1 MPEKTV
7 QKESGKKPVP
17 SKKPKPQQEVVVQI
31 PLSELHPFPD
41 HPFQVR
47 EDASM
52 QETAESVKE
61 YGVLVPALAR
71 PREDGG
77 YELIAGHR
85 RKHAC
90 ELAGLATMPVI
101 VRDIDRDAAT
111 IIMVD
116 SNLQR
121 ENILPSERAK
131 AYKMKMEAIKR
142 QGARTDLTSP
152 KISAKFRSDD
162 EVGQDAGV
170 SGDTIR
176 NYIALTQLVPEL
188 QQMVDEKKIALSP
201 AYQLAALTPKE
212 QGLLLETIDSEQ
224 ATPSLSQAQRMKKL
238 SQSGEL
244 NEDAMLSIMMEQK
257 KPEKND
263 ITDACD
269 SGAAA
274 RHEKGGGRMTYIE
287 NIFLCMVSPLL
298 VAALCMGRRQL
309 RFFLFCIAGMGV
321 CLLSAYINTFLAAVC
336 QADALAATA
345 EIAPV
350 VEEMMKLLPLVFY
363 LLVFEP
369 ERDKIKAA
377 AITLSL
383 TFATFENVCYLIQNG
398 ADRFSFIFFRG
409 FGTGAMHVLCGLI
422 VGGGLAY
429 TWQRTWLKIAGTCG
443 LLGAAITLH
452 AIYNLLIAYGGAAQ
466 YVAYALPVL
475 LVAAGKL
482 SAFRLSQRE

>member
-1 MPEKTV
+1 MTEKTA
-7 QKESGKKPVP
+7 QKEPGKKPAP

-31 PLSELHPFPD
+31 SLSELHPFPD

-176 NYIALTQLVPEL
+176 NY
-188 QQMVDEKKIALSP
+188 
-201 AYQLAALTPKE
+201 
-212 QGLLLETIDSEQ
+212 
-224 ATPSLSQAQRMKKL
+224 
-238 SQSGEL
+238 
-244 NEDAMLSIMMEQK
+244 
-257 KPEKND
+257 
-263 ITDACD
+263 
-269 SGAAA
+269 
-274 RHEKGGGRMTYIE
+274 
-287 NIFLCMVSPLL
+287 
-298 VAALCMGRRQL
+298 RR
-309 RFFLFCIAGMGV
+309 GV
-321 CLLSAYINTFLAAVC
+321 CC
-336 QADALAATA
+336 
-345 EIAPV
+345 
-350 VEEMMKLLPLVFY
+350 PL
-363 LLVFEP
+363 
-369 ERDKIKAA
+369 
-377 AITLSL
+377 
-383 TFATFENVCYLIQNG
+383 NG
-398 ADRFSFIFFRG
+398 A
-409 FGTGAMHVLCGLI
+409 
-422 VGGGLAY
+422 
-429 TWQRTWLKIAGTCG
+429 
-443 LLGAAITLH
+443 
-452 AIYNLLIAYGGAAQ
+452 
-466 YVAYALPVL
+466 
-475 LVAAGKL
+475 VAAGGYGL
-482 SAFRLSQRE
+482 CRRCQIQRERRRRRIRHRVSRLQGQRLGRQRDFSGFGGLGGRACRPVRSLLRTRAAHL